1 MPNRVHN
8 RVTGRQ
14 GRRLHRRSDALEVLV
29 SGDVQLV
36 GVLGHLGAGAVI
48 TPLIGRRALSHSGV
62 PRHVLV
68 LA

>member
-1 MPNRVHN
+1 MHNRVHN
-8 RVTGRQ
+8 RVTSRQ
-14 GRRLHRRSDALEVLV
+14 DRRLHCRNDALDVPV